1 MLSKIHLVKS
11 GVVKDMLKYLLVKW
25 IITKEFAVFIQNYI
39 SLFMINETF
48 LDTLIIKR
56 IY

>member
-1 MLSKIHLVKS
+1 LLSKIHLVKS